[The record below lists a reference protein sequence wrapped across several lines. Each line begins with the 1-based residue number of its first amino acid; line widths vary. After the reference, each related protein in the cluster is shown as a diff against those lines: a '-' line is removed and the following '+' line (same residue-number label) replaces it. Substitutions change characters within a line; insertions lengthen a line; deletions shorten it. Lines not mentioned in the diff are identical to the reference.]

1 MAFNRGSEASDYIET
16 RKRES
21 GMKGD
26 ELMSVPIG
34 DVLQIM
40 ASLIVGFINTIVL
53 LLIALNDTKK

>member
-1 MAFNRGSEASDYIET
+1 
-16 RKRES
+16 
-21 GMKGD
+21 MKGD